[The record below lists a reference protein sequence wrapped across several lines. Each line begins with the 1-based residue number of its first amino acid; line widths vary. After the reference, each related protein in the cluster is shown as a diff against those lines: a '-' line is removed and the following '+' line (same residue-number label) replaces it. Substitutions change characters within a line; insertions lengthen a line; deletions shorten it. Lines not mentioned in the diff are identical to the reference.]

1 MRTDYKKGML
11 QISSA
16 LREYYGLPYEYEP
29 DALVKNWLERGH
41 FRCVIA
47 LLVDAMGSRILD
59 EHLRPDAFLN
69 RFRADDT
76 LTVFPPTT
84 SAATISFLSG
94 RSPAENGWLGW
105 NQYFKELDDHVILFY
120 GKSQY
125 GSGRYPDYAAD
136 HLPVRRIYEELGSR
150 GIRADS
156 VWPSF
161 GKYGCGSIDELC
173 MKTCELA
180 HVPDMRFIYAY
191 WDQLDSYMHEHGP
204 GDAGTDAQLAHIN
217 DVIEKMSGQLP
228 ADTGLLVLADHGQ
241 VDCVTKY
248 LEDDEELCDCFRH
261 APALEPRVIAFYIKD
276 GRKRDFQ
283 RIFRAHY
290 GDSFELLSHR
300 QVVQKQVFGPGRP
313 HPRFEEF
320 IGDYLAI
327 AKTPLSLNYHR
338 APMAGNHAGEMEAE
352 VMIPVILYPQP
363 EGSVIG
369 RKTSGKAE
377 TAQEKLPD
385 GICGW
390 AGSTPE
396 ELAYHNTR
404 WCRPVHDDRELFAML
419 CLEGQQAGLSWSLIM
434 KREPQIREA
443 FDDFDLDLCASY
455 DEEKIEALMA
465 NPAVIRNRLKIAS
478 VAKNARAFR
487 KVQEEYGS
495 FDRYIWGFTDGKI
508 IMHHPHSMEE
518 IPAKSPLSEAV
529 SKDLKKRGFSFVGP
543 VIIYSYLQAIGIIND
558 HLESCLYKYR

>member
-1 MRTDYKKGML
+1 MRTDFKSGLL

-16 LREYYGLPYEYEP
+16 LREYFGLPFEYGP
-29 DALVKNWLERGH
+29 DEKVKKWLMRGR

-59 EHLRPDAFLN
+59 DHLAPDAFLN
-69 RFRADDT
+69 RYRTADT
-76 LTVFPPTT
+76 MTVFPPTT

-105 NQYFKELDDHVILFY
+105 NQYFKELGDHVILFL

-136 HLPVRRIYEELGSR
+136 HLPVRRLYEELNSR
-150 GIRADS
+150 GIKADS

-173 MKTCELA
+173 QKTNDLA

-191 WDQLDSYMHEHGP
+191 WDQLDSYMHAHGP
-204 GDAGTDAQLAHIN
+204 DDAGTDAQLAHIN
-217 DVIEKMSGQLP
+217 EVIEKMSGQLP
-228 ADTGLLVLADHGQ
+228 ADTGLLVIADHGQ
-241 VDCVTKY
+241 VDCRTKF
-248 LEDDEELCDCFRH
+248 LEEDTELCDCFRL
-261 APALEPRVIAFYIKD
+261 APALEPRVIAFYIKN
-276 GRKRDFQ
+276 GRKREFQ
-283 RIFRAHY
+283 RIFREHY

-327 AKTPLSLNYHR
+327 ARTPLSLNYKR
-338 APMAGNHAGEMEAE
+338 EPMAGNHAGEMEAE

-363 EGSVIG
+363 DDED
-369 RKTSGKAE
+369 GK
-377 TAQEKLPD
+377 EKGKQPD

-390 AGSTPE
+390 AGMSPA
-396 ELAYHNTR
+396 ELAYHNER
-404 WCRPVHDDRELFAML
+404 WCRPLHDDHELFAML

-434 KREPQIREA
+434 KRESNIRAA
-443 FDDFDLDLCASY
+443 FDDFDPEICAAY
-455 DEEKIEALMA
+455 DEKKINALME
-465 NPAVIRNRLKIAS
+465 NPDIIRNRLKILS
-478 VAKNARAFR
+478 VVKNARAFR
-487 KVQEEYGS
+487 KVQAEYGS
-495 FDRYIWGFTDGKI
+495 FDRYIWGFTDGRV
-508 IMHHPHSMEE
+508 IMHHPKSMEE
-518 IPAKSPLSEAV
+518 IPAKSALSEKI
-529 SKDLKKRGFSFVGP
+529 SKDMKKRGFSFVGP
-543 VIIYSYLQAIGIIND
+543 VIIYSYLQAIGVIND
-558 HLESCLYKYR
+558 HLENCPYKYR